1 MLRTR
6 YCFDIEVGLFL
17 RVSAL
22 PLFLKLNLWE
32 INNLIKLFITNNKTV
47 IDVEELRDLILD
59 GISTEELNAKCDYSA
74 ITDINFMLK
83 IVKV

>member
-22 PLFLKLNLWE
+22 PLFLKLSSWE
-32 INNLIKLFITNNKTV
+32 ISNNKT
-47 IDVEELRDLILD
+47 IIAIEELRNLILSVEIVS
-59 GISTEELNAKCDYSA
+59 GELLPPGNAGAHGCY
-74 ITDINFMLK
+74 L
-83 IVKV
+83 